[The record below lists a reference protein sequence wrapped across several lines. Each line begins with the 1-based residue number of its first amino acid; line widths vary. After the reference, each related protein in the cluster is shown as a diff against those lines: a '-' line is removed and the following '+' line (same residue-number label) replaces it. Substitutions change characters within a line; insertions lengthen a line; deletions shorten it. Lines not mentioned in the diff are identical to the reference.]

1 MKNVDWN
8 VYIEEEWE
16 IIKVYVIFFFK
27 FDEDVH
33 IYMYYKIQGVLGKG
47 INFVYFRVKF
57 CKNCGW
63 KMLIEMYIYIE
74 EEREDYEIIKV
85 YIIFFFKF
93 NEDMHI
99 YYKIQGILGILINFV
114 YFRLI
119 FKFLIDF
126 FLDILLDF
134 CVKKINRNKLK
145 FFITY

>member
-1 MKNVDWN
+1 
-8 VYIEEEWE
+8 
-16 IIKVYVIFFFK
+16 
-27 FDEDVH
+27 
-33 IYMYYKIQGVLGKG
+33 
-47 INFVYFRVKF
+47 
-57 CKNCGW
+57 
-63 KMLIEMYIYIE
+63 MYIYIE

-93 NEDMHI
+93 NEDVHI